1 MHEVKVDTEKNRIY
15 LMFAKIE
22 GEEEM
27 QVMLDKIIEACGQ
40 LKSGFSCL
48 TDLRKYDPVDGI
60 FEKYIKKAQ
69 EALIDAGMKRVVRIR
84 RPMGSMA
91 HYQFDN
97 ISYELGYH
105 APNVTSMEEGE
116 ALLDRM
122 EKQE

>member
-1 MHEVKVDTEKNRIY
+1 MHEVKVDPEKNRLY

-22 GEEEM
+22 GEAEM
-27 QVMLDKIIEACGQ
+27 QAMLDKIIEACGQ

-60 FEKYIKKAQ
+60 FEDYIKKAQ

-105 APNVTSMEEGE
+105 APNVTSVEEGE
-116 ALLDRM
+116 ALLDSM